1 MPPPTDREEILARL
15 RKSVADGKAIVGAGA
30 GRSYF
35 LLSEKYVSSFVLV
48 QFQIRCFLSFH
59 FFSYAIQ

>member
-35 LLSEKYVSSFVLV
+35 LLSEKYVSS
-48 QFQIRCFLSFH
+48 S
-59 FFSYAIQ
+59 S